1 MQKHTLQTC
10 WILAI
15 WFTTAWPLVCLGD
28 PGKTV
33 TTGRGPPGTIER
45 WIEQLEHESFKIR
58 EEATKKL
65 IEAGSRAISSATRA
79 AIDGPPETSGR
90 AMIVLITIFESAQPD
105 SYLPARGALIE
116 VARSNNR
123 AVAQQASDVL
133 AEYQKASLKSL
144 RELGAIATHQSREIV
159 LGGSRWTGGGKGLV
173 HLSGLV
179 RIERLKIWQ
188 ADVDDAALSNL
199 ENLIHLE
206 ELWLADTRISDRGL
220 AKLSRMKNLTV
231 LNLRFTEISDRG
243 LSYLFVL
250 RRLKQLDLRD
260 TEVTP
265 AGVERLKRRLPGLVV
280 EF

>member
-1 MQKHTLQTC
+1 MLRFNL
-10 WILAI
+10 IFAI
-15 WFTTAWPLVCLGD
+15 CLTTAWPMVCLGE

-33 TTGRGPPGTIER
+33 TVGRGQPGPIQR
-45 WIEQLEHESFKIR
+45 WIEQLEHEKFKIR

-65 IEAGSRAISSATRA
+65 IEAGPRAIGSATRA
-79 AIDGPPETSGR
+79 AIKGRPETSGR
-90 AMIVLITIFESAQPD
+90 AMTVLITIFESGQP
-105 SYLPARGALIE
+105 SSFLPARKALLE
-116 VARSNNR
+116 VAESKQR
-123 AVAQQASDVL
+123 AVAQQARGVL
-133 AEYQKASLKSL
+133 VRYQEASLQML
-144 RELGAIATHQSREIV
+144 RELGAIATHECREIV
-159 LGGSRWTGGGKGLV
+159 LGGSRWTGGGQDLV
-173 HLSGLV
+173 YLNGLV

-206 ELWLADTRISDRGL
+206 ELWLADTRITDRGL

-265 AGVERLKRRLPGLVV
+265 AGVDQLKRRLPGLVV
-280 EF
+280 VF